1 MQTPTT
7 SNSSFTWIG
16 FYEELANALQPY
28 KENRPSL
35 ISKIREIY
43 RKTGI
48 RFPTLERNGEL
59 RDIDPFTVFGLFN
72 KGISNAT
79 RMTLLEGIAEVFG
92 ITSEI
97 PRNFDG
103 IPVLNN
109 WGATF
114 YYFEGD
120 RGPQD
125 IEHLWQLF
133 DAALR
138 LAKEDSLENRS
149 RFCPE
154 VAGIWRTRK
163 ICRKNLSVGYFPGRP
178 QCQPQNGIWKS
189 VMPAGKC

>member
-16 FYEELANALQPY
+16 FYEELANILQPY
-28 KENRPSL
+28 KDNRPAL
-35 ISKIREIY
+35 ISRIREIY

-48 RFPTLERNGEL
+48 RFPTLEKGGEP

-79 RMTLLEGIAEVFG
+79 RITLLEGIAEAFG
-92 ITSEI
+92 ITSAI

-133 DAALR
+133 DAALL

-149 RFCPE
+149 RLCSLRNNC
-154 VAGIWRTRK
+154 RT
-163 ICRKNLSVGYFPGRP
+163 
-178 QCQPQNGIWKS
+178 
-189 VMPAGKC
+189 